1 MRHRIFVLCDWDPLF
16 WGKIRSS
23 VYYFWEPLFFFF
35 VIVTES
41 KTFWVVNFLCWE
53 PCWTCFPIG
62 LLIRLNLIPDVY
74 TKNYW
79 TIAQYLTISARL
91 FLVNFFFK
99 ARTFRKL
106 PKLRRNELHLY
117 KTPLKECRQESVW
130 PNVQLLVQ
138 KWWFF
143 VKTAS
148 IIQVYFICSCNQI
161 VPLFQWFSF

>member
-91 FLVNFFFK
+91 FLVNFFLKPEPFESFQNYDETNCICTKPLWKNVDRK
-99 ARTFRKL
+99 AFGQTFNCWYKSGGSSW
-106 PKLRRNELHLY
+106 RR
-117 KTPLKECRQESVW
+117 
-130 PNVQLLVQ
+130 LLL
-138 KWWFF
+138 
-143 VKTAS
+143 S
-148 IIQVYFICSCNQI
+148 RYI
-161 VPLFQWFSF
+161 SFARATK